1 MTMIVRWP
9 LLISYLGVDV
19 TEWRQKLIKREIGR
33 SVRRS
38 GHISEIKMIFFF
50 NCYLKSGPYSLIK
63 S

>member
-38 GHISEIKMIFFF
+38 GHISEIKMIFLFF
-50 NCYLKSGPYSLIK
+50 ILFKIAI
-63 S
+63 